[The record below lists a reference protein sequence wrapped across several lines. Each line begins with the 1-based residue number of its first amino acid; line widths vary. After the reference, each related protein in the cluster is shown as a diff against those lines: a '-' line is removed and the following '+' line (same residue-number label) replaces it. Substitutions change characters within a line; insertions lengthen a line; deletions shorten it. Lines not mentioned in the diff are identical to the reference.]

1 METSSFSVSSSQA
14 VMIEVASF
22 FKSSLTA
29 GSWMHHGD
37 GEDRVFDGDL
47 SGLFGR
53 DLRFHAYAS
62 EALESFCVSTSEDP
76 AFEASV

>member
-22 FKSSLTA
+22 FKKLID
-29 GSWMHHGD
+29 GLGHGCITEI

-53 DLRFHAYAS
+53 DLRFHA
-62 EALESFCVSTSEDP
+62 
-76 AFEASV
+76 